1 MAEIGLSRRHKLSHH
16 YLSTPIINQ
25 SGTHAPV
32 SPGSGSSGS
41 GYSYLSQSDLS
52 SSTGYSSQRS
62 SGSSR
67 SRWRSP
73 TPSVSPRE
81 VSLITSSFSSLRS
94 SCWVCPGLVTLVTR
108 DAMDSASL
116 VSREPLVPVLLLNMG
131 GSRAREKRS
140 VDLVLADRRTG
151 LAILRDK
158 LDTLSNY
165 RSEGGEAVHR
175 WHYSRDHSVVL
186 GLVWL
191 SAHLARQ
198 FLRRVQ
204 ELMDIPENVGLSGP
218 AKTRGPGV
226 KKIKETEKRRRMTDK
241 SEISSPCGFQHHA
254 SLSLEEW
261 TQMTGLQ

>member
-1 MAEIGLSRRHKLSHH
+1 M
-16 YLSTPIINQ
+16 
-25 SGTHAPV
+25 
-32 SPGSGSSGS
+32 
-41 GYSYLSQSDLS
+41 
-52 SSTGYSSQRS
+52 
-62 SGSSR
+62 
-67 SRWRSP
+67 
-73 TPSVSPRE
+73 
-81 VSLITSSFSSLRS
+81 
-94 SCWVCPGLVTLVTR
+94 
-108 DAMDSASL
+108 
-116 VSREPLVPVLLLNMG
+116 
-131 GSRAREKRS
+131 
-140 VDLVLADRRTG
+140 DLVLADRRTG

-165 RSEGGEAVHR
+165 RWVVLVVPRELNGDILIIWIESLDLNCRSEGGEGVHR

>member
-1 MAEIGLSRRHKLSHH
+1 MATDNKYFLTFPERFSC
-16 YLSTPIINQ
+16 
-25 SGTHAPV
+25 
-32 SPGSGSSGS
+32 
-41 GYSYLSQSDLS
+41 
-52 SSTGYSSQRS
+52 
-62 SGSSR
+62 SR
-67 SRWRSP
+67 SRWSSP
-73 TPSVSPRE
+73 SPSVSPRE
-81 VSLITSSFSSLRS
+81 VSLITSTFSSLRS

-151 LAILRDK
+151 LAILRDR

-165 RSEGGEAVHR
+165 RWVDLIPGGKIIRLFICRSEGGEAVHR

-198 FLRRVQ
+198 FLHRVQ

-218 AKTRGPGV
+218 AKTRSPGV
-226 KKIKETEKRRRMTDK
+226 KKVKETEKRSRRRMTDK
-241 SEISSPCGFQHHA
+241 SEISSPCGFQHHV

-261 TQMTGLQ
+261 TKMTGLQ

>member
-1 MAEIGLSRRHKLSHH
+1 
-16 YLSTPIINQ
+16 
-25 SGTHAPV
+25 
-32 SPGSGSSGS
+32 
-41 GYSYLSQSDLS
+41 
-52 SSTGYSSQRS
+52 
-62 SGSSR
+62 
-67 SRWRSP
+67 
-73 TPSVSPRE
+73 
-81 VSLITSSFSSLRS
+81 
-94 SCWVCPGLVTLVTR
+94 
-108 DAMDSASL
+108 MDSASL

-165 RSEGGEAVHR
+165 RWVVPRELNGDILIIWIESLDLNCRSEGGEGVHR

-261 TQMTGLQ
+261 SQMTGLQ